1 MALDQYQEE
10 EEEGM
15 SFLDHLEALRWHL
28 LRSVAAILILSIIA
42 FLSKSIVFGMVIL
55 GPSKVDFITYRL
67 LCDLG
72 DYLGIAALC
81 IDELPFTIQSRQM
94 TGQFSM
100 HMTSSFVVGFVVAF
114 PYVFWEFWRFIS
126 PGLYDQ
132 EKSAARGA
140 VFFVSLLFFMGAS
153 FGYFIL
159 SPLSIN
165 FLSNY
170 QLDPTILNEFD
181 IGSYVT
187 TLIML
192 VLASAI
198 MFQLPV
204 VIYFLSM
211 SGLVTS
217 TMLRAYRRHAIVV
230 ILVVAA
236 IITPPDVISQL
247 LIGMPILVLYE
258 AGITIAKRLEKKRA
272 IKEAENAKEDAEY
285 EEREREAE
293 QNESNDPSNHSE
305 NNDSDD
311 DQKRDRFE
319 D

>member
-1 MALDQYQEE
+1 MALDQYKEEE

-28 LRSVAAILILSIIA
+28 FRSISAILIFTVIA
-42 FLSKSIVFGMVIL
+42 FVAKSFVFGIVIL
-55 GPSKVDFITYRL
+55 GPSKVDFVTYRW
-67 LCDLG
+67 LCSLS
-72 DYLGIAALC
+72 DYLGIPPLC

-100 HMTSSFVVGFVVAF
+100 HVTSSLVVGFIASF
-114 PYVFWEFWRFIS
+114 PYVFWEVWRFIS

-132 EKSAARGA
+132 EKNAARGA
-140 VFFVSLLFFMGAS
+140 VFFVSTLFFLGAA

-170 QLDPTILNEFD
+170 QLDPSILNEFD
-181 IGSYVT
+181 ISSYVS
-187 TLIML
+187 TLTML

-204 VIYFLSM
+204 VVYFLAM

-217 TMLRAYRRHAIVV
+217 GMLISYRRHSIVV
-230 ILVVAA
+230 ILILAA
-236 IITPPDVISQL
+236 IITPPDVISQI
-247 LIGMPILVLYE
+247 LIAMPILVLYE
-258 AGITIAKRLEKKRA
+258 AGIQIAKRLEKKRA
-272 IKEAENAKEDAEY
+272 LKAAQDEIEDAL
-285 EEREREAE
+285 
-293 QNESNDPSNHSE
+293 
-305 NNDSDD
+305 
-311 DQKRDRFE
+311 
-319 D
+319 

>member
-28 LRSVAAILILSIIA
+28 FRSISAIMIFTVIA
-42 FLSKSIVFGMVIL
+42 FIAKSIVFGIVIL
-55 GPSKVDFITYRL
+55 GPSKVDFVTYRW
-67 LCDLG
+67 LCELG
-72 DYLGIAALC
+72 DYLGVSALC

-100 HMTSSFVVGFVVAF
+100 HMSSSLVVGFIVAF
-114 PYVFWEFWRFIS
+114 PYVFWEVWRFIS

-132 EKSAARGA
+132 ERNAARGA
-140 VFFVSLLFFMGAS
+140 VFFVSMLFFLGAA

-159 SPLSIN
+159 APLSIN

-181 IGSYVT
+181 ISSYVS
-187 TLIML
+187 TLTML
-192 VLASAI
+192 VLSSAI

-204 VIYFLSM
+204 VVYFLAM

-217 TMLRAYRRHAIVV
+217 SMLKSYRRHSIVV
-230 ILVVAA
+230 ILILAA
-236 IITPPDVISQL
+236 IITPPDVISQV
-247 LIGMPILVLYE
+247 LIAMPILVLYE
-258 AGITIAKRLEKKRA
+258 AGIQIAVRLEKKRA
-272 IKEAENAKEDAEY
+272 LKAAQEDIQDAL
-285 EEREREAE
+285 
-293 QNESNDPSNHSE
+293 
-305 NNDSDD
+305 
-311 DQKRDRFE
+311 
-319 D
+319 